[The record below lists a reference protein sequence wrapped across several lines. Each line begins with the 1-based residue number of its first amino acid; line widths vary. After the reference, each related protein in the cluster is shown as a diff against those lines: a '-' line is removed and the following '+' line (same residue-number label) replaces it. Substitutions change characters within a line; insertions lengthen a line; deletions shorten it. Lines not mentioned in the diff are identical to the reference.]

1 MALSTYLNWD
11 TLQNS
16 MISEFCNTNFHEL
29 TAPEEYAAD
38 HYYHQYNDESFLFP
52 NNFFLDPYF
61 DLNTGFLHP
70 DIFSSH
76 QPQPSCT
83 PSYDPFITLNGL
95 FQTESFNFNTLPPC
109 SKRQKYFHEEQELE
123 HPPPLDQLTPPNFVD
138 GFISNSSTLLSSE
151 EVALAEELLLP
162 TTTPAKEFMVSELAQ
177 GDFCVGVN
185 VESEKKC
192 SERIISAQS
201 IAARERRRKITEKTQ
216 ELGKLVPGGPKMNTA
231 EMLHAAFKYV
241 KYLQTQAS
249 MLQLVNTLQ
258 EDEVAPPS
266 EDLCTLVASP
276 FVQEKL
282 YSEELC
288 IVPKEFVSTLTSQRD
303 IRTKPTIVKDLEQL
317 IETNNV

>member
-1 MALSTYLNWD
+1 M
-11 TLQNS
+11 
-16 MISEFCNTNFHEL
+16 SEICSTNFHEL
-29 TAPEEYAAD
+29 TAPEELEAD

-61 DLNTGFLHP
+61 DINTGFLQP
-70 DIFSSH
+70 NIFSSN
-76 QPQPSCT
+76 QPQSSCT
-83 PSYDPFITLNGL
+83 SSYDPFITLNG
-95 FQTESFNFNTLPPC
+95 TESSNVNTLPSC
-109 SKRQKYFHEEQELE
+109 QKRQKYFHEEQELE
-123 HPPPLDQLTPPNFVD
+123 HPPLLEQLAPPNFLD
-138 GFISNSSTLLSSE
+138 GFVANPSSLLPSE
-151 EVALAEELLLP
+151 EGALAEELLLP
-162 TTTPAKEFMVSELAQ
+162 ATIPSSTEFMVPELAQ
-177 GDFCVGVN
+177 GGFCVGVN

-192 SERIISAQS
+192 SERTISAQS

-241 KYLQTQAS
+241 KYLQAQAS
-249 MLQLVNTLQ
+249 MLQLMNTLQ

-303 IRTKPTIVKDLEQL
+303 VRTKPTILKDLEQL
-317 IETNNV
+317 IETNNGKKKA